1 MLSLPRIARKDC
13 AHFEKNASPFIRTGE
28 NNMSMLEFL
37 DARSAAGLVH
47 DGDTVAIS
55 GNGAGMISAEAIL
68 AALEQRFLDT
78 GHPCDLTLVH
88 SLGLGDRDTLGTNR
102 FAHEGMLRKVIAAHF
117 TWSPKIQQLI
127 RDEKIE
133 AYCFPGGVIQHLLRE
148 IGAGRPGLFT
158 HSGLGTF
165 VDPRHDGGRCNARSR
180 EELVEVMQID
190 GREILRYKP
199 FKVDVAII
207 RGTYADARGNISPE
221 EEPIDMDIH
230 TVALA
235 AHNSGGRV
243 LAQVRQ
249 IVEAGTLHPR
259 FVRVPG
265 ILVDAIV
272 QDSAQQQFYGI
283 GYDPSICG
291 ARRAHLP
298 KASAALLDKLERRII
313 ARRAAL
319 ELRNGA
325 SLNFGF
331 GIPGGIF
338 GVIAEQS
345 NSDSLWMSVEQGVH
359 NGRMLDDTL
368 FGAAANPEV
377 ILPSIEQFDYYSGGG
392 IDITFLGMGETDRLG
407 NVNVSHLAGNLIGP
421 GGFMEIAQNAKKVV
435 FCGTFDAQGSKV
447 SWSHG
452 RLIVVQPG
460 KIHKFVNDVE
470 RITFSG
476 DFARKLGQEV
486 LYITERAVFRLAP
499 EGLELIE
506 VAPGIEIDRDLL
518 PYMEFQPRI
527 SAVGTMPLSVFE

>member
-1 MLSLPRIARKDC
+1 MTTTAFMNARGAADL
-13 AHFEKNASPFIRTGE
+13 IR
-28 NNMSMLEFL
+28 
-37 DARSAAGLVH
+37 

-55 GNGAGMISAEAIL
+55 GNGAGMISAEAIFE
-68 AALEQRFLDT
+68 ALEQRFLET
-78 GHPCDLTLVH
+78 SHPRDLTLVH
-88 SLGLGDRDTLGTNR
+88 SLGLGDRDALGTNR

-127 RDEKIE
+127 REEKIE
-133 AYCFPGGVIQHLLRE
+133 AYCFPGGVVQQVLRE

-165 VDPRHDGGRCNARSR
+165 VDPRQDGGRCNQRSR
-180 EELVEVMQID
+180 EDHIELMHVD
-190 GREILRYKP
+190 GQEILRYKP
-199 FKVDVAII
+199 FKVDVGII
-207 RGTYADARGNISPE
+207 RGTYADTRGNISPE

-230 TVALA
+230 TIALA

-249 IVEAGTLHPR
+249 VVEAGSLHPR
-259 FVRVPG
+259 CVRVPG
-265 ILVDAIV
+265 IMVDAIV
-272 QDSAQQQFYGI
+272 QDSQQQQFYALD
-283 GYDPSICG
+283 YDPSICG
-291 ARRAHLP
+291 ARRAHLGHMT
-298 KASAALLDKLERRII
+298 AAIPDKLERRII

-338 GVIAEQS
+338 GLIAEQG
-345 NSDSLWMSVEQGVH
+345 NSEDLWMSVEQGVH
-359 NGRMLDDTL
+359 NGRMLDERL
-368 FGAAANPEV
+368 FGAARNPEV
-377 ILPSIEQFDYYSGGG
+377 IVSSIEQFDYYSGGG
-392 IDITFLGMGETDRLG
+392 IDITFLGVGEADRSG

-452 RLIVVQPG
+452 RLAVLQAG
-460 KIHKFVNDVE
+460 KVHKFVNHVE
-470 RITFSG
+470 RITFSA
-476 DFARKLGQEV
+476 DYARKHGQEV
-486 LYITERAVFRLAP
+486 LYVTERAVFRLAS

-506 VAPGIEIDRDLL
+506 IAPGIEIERDILAH
-518 PYMEFQPRI
+518 MEFRPLF
-527 SAVGTMPLSVFE
+527 SDVGTMPVSVFE

>member
-1 MLSLPRIARKDC
+1 
-13 AHFEKNASPFIRTGE
+13 
-28 NNMSMLEFL
+28 MSMMEFL
-37 DARSAAGLVH
+37 DARGAAGLVK
-47 DGDTVAIS
+47 DGDTVAVS

-78 GHPCDLTLVH
+78 GHPCHLTLVH

-102 FAHEGMLRKVIAAHF
+102 LAHEGMLRKVIAAHF

-127 RDEKIE
+127 REEKIE
-133 AYCFPGGVIQHLLRE
+133 AYCFPGGVIQQLLRE
-148 IGAGRPGLFT
+148 IGAGRPGLIT

-180 EELVEVMQID
+180 EELVEVMHID
-190 GREILRYKP
+190 GREVLRYKP

-207 RGTYADARGNISPE
+207 RGTYADTRCNISPE
-221 EEPIDMDIH
+221 EEAIDMDIH
-230 TVALA
+230 TMALA

-243 LAQVRQ
+243 LVQVRQ
-249 IVEAGTLHPR
+249 IVEAGSLHPR

-265 ILVDAIV
+265 IFVDV
-272 QDSAQQQFYGI
+272 VVEEPTQQQFYGL
-283 GYDPSICG
+283 GYDLSISG
-291 ARRAHLP
+291 AHRAHLA
-298 KASAALLDKLERRII
+298 KTAAAIPDKLERRII

-338 GVIAEQS
+338 GVIAEQGKS
-345 NSDSLWMSVEQGVH
+345 NGLWMSVEQGVH
-359 NGRMLDDTL
+359 NGRMLDDRL
-368 FGAAANPEV
+368 FGAASNPEV
-377 ILPSIEQFDYYSGGG
+377 IVPSIEQFDYYSGGG
-392 IDITFLGMGETDRLG
+392 IDITFLGMGEADRFG

-435 FCGTFDAQGSKV
+435 FCGTFDAQGSRV

-452 RLIVVQPG
+452 RLAVIQAG
-460 KIHKFVNDVE
+460 KVHKFVDNVE
-470 RITFSG
+470 RITFSA
-476 DFARKLGQEV
+476 DFARKRGQEV
-486 LYITERAVFRLAP
+486 LYITERAVFRLAS
-499 EGLELIE
+499 EGLELVE
-506 VAPGIEIDRDLL
+506 VAPGIEIERDVL
-518 PYMEFQPRI
+518 PYMEFKPLV

>member
-1 MLSLPRIARKDC
+1 MGTTFLNAR
-13 AHFEKNASPFIRTGE
+13 
-28 NNMSMLEFL
+28 
-37 DARSAAGLVH
+37 DAAELVR

-55 GNGAGMISAEAIL
+55 GNGTGMVSAEAIF
-68 AALEQRFLDT
+68 AAVEQRFLET

-88 SLGLGDRDTLGTNR
+88 SLGLGDRGALGTNR
-102 FAHEGMLRKVIAAHF
+102 FAHEGMLHKVIAAHF
-117 TWSPKIQQLI
+117 TWSPRMQQLV

-165 VDPRHDGGRCNARSR
+165 VDPRQDGGRCNQRSR
-180 EELVEVMQID
+180 EELVELMEVD
-190 GREILRYKP
+190 GKEILRYKP
-199 FKVDVAII
+199 FKVDVAIV
-207 RGTYADARGNISPE
+207 RGTYADTRGNISPE

-249 IVEAGTLHPR
+249 VVEAGTLSPR
-259 FVRVPG
+259 SVRIPG
-265 ILVDAIV
+265 IMVNAVVEDAG
-272 QDSAQQQFYGI
+272 QEQFYNLP
-283 GYDPSICG
+283 YDPTISG
-291 ARRAHLP
+291 ARRAHLGGM
-298 KASAALLDKLERRII
+298 SACIPDKLERRII

-338 GVIAEQS
+338 GVIAEQGA
-345 NSDSLWMSVEQGVH
+345 SDGLWMSVEQGVH
-359 NGRMLDDTL
+359 NGRMLDDRL
-368 FGAAANPEV
+368 FGAARNPEV
-377 ILPSIEQFDYYSGGG
+377 IISSIEQFDYYSGGG
-392 IDITFLGMGETDRLG
+392 IDITFLGMGEADRSG

-447 SWSHG
+447 LWLHG
-452 RLIVVQPG
+452 RLTVAQPG
-460 KIHKFVNDVE
+460 KVRKFVDRVE

-476 DFARKLGQEV
+476 EFARKHRQDV
-486 LYITERAVFRLAP
+486 LYVTERAVFRLGAQ
-499 EGLELIE
+499 GLELIE
-506 VAPGIEIDRDLL
+506 IAPGIEIERDIL
-518 PYMEFQPRI
+518 PFMDFRPCI
-527 SAVGTMPLSVFE
+527 AAVGTMPVSVFE